1 MSNKL
6 TIGIDHGYS
15 MMKTPNFAFPS
26 GVEAYDYK
34 PYTDKNTLEYGG
46 MFYVVGS
53 GHQPLQKDKTATE
66 DYYLMTLAAIA
77 KEIDYRNAERTAEV
91 RVAAGLPLTGFGREM
106 EKFRKYLRRDGRPVS
121 FRYEGRDYNVAI
133 TDVSMF
139 PQGYAA
145 ILTQGELLKEPSV
158 VVGDLGGWT
167 FDLMRLDRRLP
178 DASTCRSLEL
188 GVIRCLDE
196 IEEQVRRKTGLSVTT
211 AQIES
216 VLRGEPCGIR
226 NAVREV
232 IDRQAEKYVRRIV
245 SSMMQSGLDVRTIPT
260 IFLGGGAGL
269 VKRYAQAVEDIR
281 NPVILDDILLNAK
294 AYERLAERLP
304 QNGNA

>member
-1 MSNKL
+1 
-6 TIGIDHGYS
+6 
-15 MMKTPNFAFPS
+15 MKTARFVFPT
-26 GVEAYDYK
+26 GLVAHDYA
-34 PYTDKNTLEYGG
+34 PYVSKDVLQYGG
-46 MFYVVGS
+46 KYYVVGS
-53 GHQPLQKDKTATE
+53 GRQPIQKDKTRTG
-66 DYYLMTLAAIA
+66 DYYLLTLAAVA
-77 KEIDYRNAERTAEV
+77 QEIEYRNAERTANV
-91 RVAAGLPLTGFGREM
+91 HLAVGLPLTGFGREM
-106 EKFRKYLRRDGRPVS
+106 EKFRKYLLRDGQPVS
-121 FRYEGRDYNVAI
+121 FRYEGKDYTV
-133 TDVSMF
+133 TVTEVSVF

-226 NAVREV
+226 NAVWARKSISRNYLNE
-232 IDRQAEKYVRRIV
+232 
-245 SSMMQSGLDVRTIPT
+245 M
-260 IFLGGGAGL
+260 
-269 VKRYAQAVEDIR
+269 IR
-281 NPVILDDILLNAK
+281 V
-294 AYERLAERLP
+294 
-304 QNGNA
+304 